1 MTVRLRTDPHP
12 LLAAAVFETTF
23 PRELGNIE
31 APSDWPSLFR
41 LDAETPVARDEATRA
56 AVRDLL
62 RCGGFKPT
70 GRNKP
75 ASEYLVKAAEAGRL
89 GLINPAVDACNA
101 VSLHSGL
108 PVSVVDLERA
118 EAPFWIGI
126 ADEGARYVFNASGQ
140 ELDLG
145 GLLVLVDAA
154 GPCANAVKDSQR
166 TKTHAG
172 TRRTLSVVW
181 GLAAD
186 PGRTRRALAWYRK
199 LLGALGAE
207 TAVWTEPEP

>member
-1 MTVRLRTDPHP
+1 MSTDLTIDPHP
-12 LLAAAVFETTF
+12 LLAPAVFETTF
-23 PRELGNIE
+23 PRALGNID
-31 APSDWPSLFR
+31 APATWAEMLR
-41 LDAETPVARDEATRA
+41 LDAVAPVARTEATRV

-62 RCGGFKPT
+62 RHGGFKPT

-75 ASEYLVKAAEAGRL
+75 ASEYLVGAAASGRL
-89 GLINPAVDACNA
+89 GPINPAVDACNA

-108 PVSVVDLERA
+108 PISVVDLDCA
-118 EAPFWIGI
+118 AAPFHVGI
-126 ADEGARYVFNASGQ
+126 AEEGARYVFNPSGQ

-145 GLLVLVDAA
+145 GLLVLADAA

-172 TRRTLSVVW
+172 TCRTLSVVW

-186 PGRTRRALAWYRK
+186 PEQTRAALRWYRS
-199 LLGALGAE
+199 LLREIGAE
-207 TAVWTEPEP
+207 TAVWAEPGP